1 MTYIEPLPYPTNL
14 NPFKAGQ
21 LPLRQGATE
30 EGGNK
35 NGDKTKKPTKKRK
48 EMRTAARST
57 TEGQVAVSFA
67 LPDEDLD
74 DEKKDD
80 VATASNPLV

>member
-1 MTYIEPLPYPTNL
+1 MTYIEPLPYPTDL

-67 LPDEDLD
+67 RQMKTWMMR
-74 DEKKDD
+74 KKMMWLQQ
-80 VATASNPLV
+80 VIH